1 MILQPSQETATL
13 YAPFCN
19 RLKNLQHTLH
29 DFDPHT
35 KIHRKM
41 WHHNQ
46 TIKVKLNTPLAPN
59 LTQMPSRKKMKMKKA
74 FITFEQVIFST
85 FGQQ

>member
-1 MILQPSQETATL
+1 
-13 YAPFCN
+13 
-19 RLKNLQHTLH
+19 
-29 DFDPHT
+29 
-35 KIHRKM
+35 M